1 MKNFI
6 TISIMFILYS
16 CSTDENTF
24 SDSISNLEI
33 NHLNVIDSNIPED
46 FYDDLTFTNET
57 TGYAV
62 SRTGKIIKTT
72 NSGTNWTTLN
82 SNVTFPLKKIQFIN
96 ENLGYVIGGD
106 DTGSFI
112 LKTTNAG
119 QSWTVTN
126 LSSEFNA
133 SPNSLFFKNENEG
146 FVVGNHLFKKT
157 VDGGITWN
165 NVFTSAAE
173 NFQDIKFNYD
183 LSVGYLTLNN
193 GNYYKTTNGGQLW
206 QPIDVD
212 ISTNNYKEIFFVC
225 NNVYFKSNNNLVNI
239 NSGQNIS
246 LPNPVN
252 KLIFID
258 GNKSI
263 GIGQHYETG
272 FFPYGDILLTNN
284 NWSTFQ
290 QKSYNPSSEVMNFT
304 AIAKISNH
312 KTMII
317 GTGQIETK
325 IITIK
330 Y

>member
-1 MKNFI
+1 MKKII
-6 TISIMFILYS
+6 TISLLFALCS
-16 CSTDENTF
+16 CSSEYNSTF
-24 SDSISNLEI
+24 NPISNLEI
-33 NHLNVIDSNIPED
+33 VNLVNMNSDIPQD
-46 FYDDLTFTNET
+46 FYDDVAFTNEA

-72 NSGTNWTTLN
+72 NGGTNWTKLS
-82 SNVTFPLKKIQFIN
+82 SNVTFPLKKIQFVT

-119 QSWTVTN
+119 QSWTVTSLN
-126 LSSEFNA
+126 NEFNT

-157 VDGGITWN
+157 VDGGTTWN
-165 NVFTSAAE
+165 NVFILADE

-183 LSVGYLTLNN
+183 LSIGYLTLNN

-212 ISTNNYKEIFFVC
+212 ISTNNYKEILFIC
-225 NNVYFKSNNNLVNI
+225 NNVYFKSNNSLVNI
-239 NSGQNIS
+239 NSGQNIN
-246 LPNPVN
+246 LPSPVN

-263 GIGQHYETG
+263 GIGQHYEAG
-272 FFPYGDILLTNN
+272 FFPYGDIFLTNN
-284 NWSTFQ
+284 IWSTFQ
-290 QKSYNPSSEVMNFT
+290 QKSYHPSSEAMNFT
-304 AIAKISNH
+304 AITKVSSN
-312 KTMII
+312 KTLII
-317 GTGQIETK
+317 GNGQMETK
-325 IITIK
+325 IISIT